1 MKIFIDNERSAIRRV
16 RRSRRGRLFARSGF
30 TLVEL
35 LTVIAIIGMLGA
47 ISITT
52 VRAAIESA
60 RATQTRTTI
69 AKIDNVLTSIY
80 EKYQYRR
87 VDVSDYG
94 LGPNPDATSKAF
106 ARLLVLRDLMRCD
119 MPRCENEVRTKSQ
132 YNGGTSGFTPL
143 QESYLYAINSAANE
157 GDGDLNPELLYLIL
171 TNAAPESRSAF
182 ADREL
187 ADTDGDGLLEI
198 VDGWGKPIRWLRWAP
213 CLRLSDRQP
222 VLHSNSDG
230 FMELP
235 NTVDDGSDYF
245 AEFYKDRIN
254 ADPFDPLGVL
264 AWRRENVTGANLRP
278 GWFLVPYV
286 YSAGPDGGYGI
297 YNDSY
302 DVNDVEAMNDP
313 FTCLPDVVPVGSRDN
328 LDYCLG
334 APYEVDGVNV
344 YKDNIDNHTLIR

>member
-1 MKIFIDNERSAIRRV
+1 MKIFIDNERSAIRRA
-16 RRSRRGRLFARSGF
+16 RRLRSERLFARSGF
-30 TLVEL
+30 TLIEL

-60 RATQTRTTI
+60 RSTQTRTTI

-94 LGPNPDATSKAF
+94 LGQNAATTDKAW
-106 ARLLVLRDLMRCD
+106 ARLRVLRDLMRCD
-119 MPRCENEVRTKSQ
+119 MPRCEDEVRTKSQ
-132 YNGGTSGFTPL
+132 YNGGTSGYTPL
-143 QESYLYAINSAANE
+143 QESYLFAINSAANE
-157 GDGDLNPELLYLIL
+157 GDGDLNPELLYLVL
-171 TNAAPESRSAF
+171 TNAAPETRSIF

-222 VLHSNSDG
+222 VLHKNADG
-230 FMELP
+230 DMVLP
-235 NTVDDGSDYF
+235 PVVDDDSDYF
-245 AEFYKDRIN
+245 AEFYQERIN
-254 ADPFDPLGVL
+254 ADPFDPLSVL
-264 AWRRENVTGANLRP
+264 AWRRANVSGANLRP

-297 YNDSY
+297 LNDSF
-302 DVNDVEAMNDP
+302 NEVEVMNDP
-313 FTCLPDVVPVGSRDN
+313 FTCLDDSS
-328 LDYCLG
+328 DYWLG
-334 APYEVDGVNV
+334 APFEVDGVNV